1 MDAQLTKTRQENFC
15 TWRPDLEREEA
26 RSRLI
31 GNSLTNFHQIENA
44 RTVQENSEGSG
55 GSSAPVRGRFLRGLA
70 PVFPP
75 RGKKLRLLKT
85 RSLQTTKTRATANC
99 NAAIQKIRKP

>member
-15 TWRPDLEREEA
+15 TWRPYLEREEA

-31 GNSLTNFHQIENA
+31 GNSLTIFHQFENA

-55 GSSAPVRGRFLRGLA
+55 GSSAPVRGEISASARSRVSSVRKEIA
-70 PVFPP
+70 PPASEIIANN
-75 RGKKLRLLKT
+75 KNT
-85 RSLQTTKTRATANC
+85 RYRQL
-99 NAAIQKIRKP
+99 